1 MRSKTSG
8 FHCGVAEAL
17 ALLEFTQRY
26 PPTLYNIAEERRLR
40 APPSF
45 ILVTFKHVT
54 SKTVKGTA
62 ENFKAEVRGIC
73 YENVNRL
80 LPLSSFVLKFR

>member
-17 ALLEFTQRY
+17 APLEFTQCY
-26 PPTLYNIAEERRLR
+26 QPTLYNIAEGRRPR
-40 APPSF
+40 APTSF
-45 ILVTFKHVT
+45 ILVSFKHVT

-62 ENFKAEVRGIC
+62 ENFKADVRGIY

-80 LPLSSFVLKFR
+80 LTLSSFVL